1 MAIRTLLLLLIM
13 SMLVLSGCAV
23 PTITVDRDSF
33 QFKGDVAPMVL
44 SRDAFSGNL
53 ANLSEGE
60 AIVVAVADDGSGA
73 LSQPTMASVDVV
85 ETILAKE
92 GDPCEVAKSRCDRDG
107 DGVWDSDCRDLLF
120 QCEIGDFVSFS
131 SRYVISKDKQD
142 AGNFWQTSERID
154 IAEEKRQQV
163 PLHLKMLTINRGNKT
178 FTGDLTIHSQLPP
191 QVELLEINEVT
202 KIQDNTETKNFLGEV
217 AGATASIGVG
227 FLFMLAADLIDSYE
241 TVTSDAEFT
250 TDYAEDDKKIRAIAK
265 NITLEPREGI
275 NLEYTV
281 NYAIRN

>member
-1 MAIRTLLLLLIM
+1 MAIRTFLLLLIM

-60 AIVVAVADDGSGA
+60 TIVVAEADDGSGV
-73 LSQPTMASVDVV
+73 LSQPTIASVDVV

-107 DGVWDSDCRDLLF
+107 DGVWDSDCRDLF
-120 QCEIGDFVSFS
+120 FPKCEIGDFVSFS
-131 SRYVISKDKQD
+131 SWYVISKDKQD

-178 FTGDLTIHSQLPP
+178 FTGRLTIHSQLPP
-191 QVELLEINEVT
+191 QVEFLKINDVT
-202 KIQDNTETKNFLGEV
+202 KVRDQSDIKAVAGFLGGLILVGGFIVDMIDDYGDV
-217 AGATASIGVG
+217 A
-227 FLFMLAADLIDSYE
+227 
-241 TVTSDAEFT
+241 SDAEFT
-250 TDYAEDDKKIRAIAK
+250 TDYAEDDKKIRVIAK
-265 NITLEPREGI
+265 NITLDPGEGI

>member
-1 MAIRTLLLLLIM
+1 MAIRTFLLLLIM
-13 SMLVLSGCAV
+13 SMLVLSGCAA

-107 DGVWDSDCRDLLF
+107 DGVWDSDCRDLF
-120 QCEIGDFVSFS
+120 FPKCEIGDFVSFS
-131 SRYVISKDKQD
+131 SWYVISKDKQD
-142 AGNFWQTSERID
+142 AGNFWQTAERID

-178 FTGDLTIHSQLPP
+178 FTGRLTIHSQLPP
-191 QVELLEINEVT
+191 QVEFLKINDVT
-202 KIQDNTETKNFLGEV
+202 KVRDQSDIKAVAGFLGGLILVGGFIVDMIDDYGDV
-217 AGATASIGVG
+217 A
-227 FLFMLAADLIDSYE
+227 
-241 TVTSDAEFT
+241 SDAEFT
-250 TDYAEDDKKIRAIAK
+250 TDYAEDYKKIRVIAK
-265 NITLEPREGI
+265 NITLDPGEGI
-275 NLEYTV
+275 KLEYTV

>member
-1 MAIRTLLLLLIM
+1 MAIRTFLLLLIM

-33 QFKGDVAPMVL
+33 QFKGDVTPMVL

-60 AIVVAVADDGSGA
+60 AIVVAVADDGSGV
-73 LSQPTMASVDVV
+73 LSQPTIASVDVV

-120 QCEIGDFVSFS
+120 QCEIGDFVSFNS
-131 SRYVISKDKQD
+131 WYVISKDKQD

-178 FTGDLTIHSQLPP
+178 FTGRLTIHSQLPP
-191 QVELLEINEVT
+191 QVEFLKINDVT
-202 KIQDNTETKNFLGEV
+202 KVRDQSDIKAVAGFLGGLILVGGFIVDMIDDYGDV
-217 AGATASIGVG
+217 A
-227 FLFMLAADLIDSYE
+227 
-241 TVTSDAEFT
+241 SDAEFT
-250 TDYAEDDKKIRAIAK
+250 TDYAEDDKKIRVIAK
-265 NITLEPREGI
+265 NITLDPGEGI

>member
-1 MAIRTLLLLLIM
+1 MAIRTFLLLLIM
-13 SMLVLSGCAV
+13 SMLVLSGCAA

-60 AIVVAVADDGSGA
+60 TIVVAEADDGSGV
-73 LSQPTMASVDVV
+73 LSQPTIASVDVV
-85 ETILAKE
+85 ETIILASKSTKNSA
-92 GDPCEVAKSRCDRDG
+92 DPCEVAKRRCDRDG
-107 DGVWDSDCRDLLF
+107 DGVLDSDCPALFLLSQ
-120 QCEIGDFVSFS
+120 QCEIGDFVSFNS
-131 SRYVISKDKQD
+131 WYVISKDKQD
-142 AGNFWQTSERID
+142 YLTSELID

-178 FTGDLTIHSQLPP
+178 FTGRLTIHSQLPP
-191 QVELLEINEVT
+191 QVEFLKINDVT
-202 KIQDNTETKNFLGEV
+202 KVRDQTDIKAVAGFLGGLILVGGFIVDMIDDYGDV
-217 AGATASIGVG
+217 A
-227 FLFMLAADLIDSYE
+227 
-241 TVTSDAEFT
+241 SDAEFT
-250 TDYAEDDKKIRAIAK
+250 TDYAEDDKKIRVIAK
-265 NITLEPREGI
+265 NITLDPGEGI

>member
-1 MAIRTLLLLLIM
+1 MAIRTFLLLLIM

-120 QCEIGDFVSFS
+120 QCEIGDFVSFNS
-131 SRYVISKDKQD
+131 WYVISKDKQD

-178 FTGDLTIHSQLPP
+178 FTGRLTIHSQLPP
-191 QVELLEINEVT
+191 QVEFLKINDVT
-202 KIQDNTETKNFLGEV
+202 KVRDQSDIKAVAGFLGGLILVGGFIVDMIDDYGDV
-217 AGATASIGVG
+217 A
-227 FLFMLAADLIDSYE
+227 
-241 TVTSDAEFT
+241 SDAEFT
-250 TDYAEDDKKIRAIAK
+250 TDYAEDDKKIRVIAK
-265 NITLEPREGI
+265 NITLDPGEGI

>member
-1 MAIRTLLLLLIM
+1 M
-13 SMLVLSGCAV
+13 
-23 PTITVDRDSF
+23 
-33 QFKGDVAPMVL
+33 
-44 SRDAFSGNL
+44 
-53 ANLSEGE
+53 
-60 AIVVAVADDGSGA
+60 VAVADDGSGA

-120 QCEIGDFVSFS
+120 QCETGDFVSFNS
-131 SRYVISKDKQD
+131 WYVISKDKQD

-178 FTGDLTIHSQLPP
+178 FTGRLTIHSQLPP
-191 QVELLEINEVT
+191 QVEFLKINDVT
-202 KIQDNTETKNFLGEV
+202 KVRDQTETKEILRGPIGFITAGLSGFIANMMDDYGDV
-217 AGATASIGVG
+217 A
-227 FLFMLAADLIDSYE
+227 
-241 TVTSDAEFT
+241 SDAEFT
-250 TDYAEDDKKIRAIAK
+250 TDYAEENKKIEVIAK
-265 NITLEPREGI
+265 NITLDPGEGI

>member
-1 MAIRTLLLLLIM
+1 MAIRTFLLLLIM

-107 DGVWDSDCRDLLF
+107 DGVWDSDCRDLF
-120 QCEIGDFVSFS
+120 FPKCEIGDFVSFS
-131 SRYVISKDKQD
+131 SWYVISKDKQD

-178 FTGDLTIHSQLPP
+178 FTGRLTIHSQLPP
-191 QVELLEINEVT
+191 QVEFLKINDVT
-202 KIQDNTETKNFLGEV
+202 KVRDQSDIKAVAGFLGGLILVGGFIVDMIDDYGDV
-217 AGATASIGVG
+217 A
-227 FLFMLAADLIDSYE
+227 
-241 TVTSDAEFT
+241 SDAEFT
-250 TDYAEDDKKIRAIAK
+250 TDYAEDDKKIRVIAK
-265 NITLEPREGI
+265 NITLDPGEGI